1 MFRRLANR
9 LASAVNVS
17 DEDNSNVRQLEAM
30 GFPLDLARR
39 TLSQCNGNVEHA
51 AEVLLAG
58 SQTTTSTALTH
69 DRTSDVNAASLQA
82 ALTESLQSED
92 QRLFQLAQQESLHS
106 TTLPARAVLP
116 PITDMQRNSAQS
128 AAAVRRAGTAA
139 HQRSG
144 ATAPPIRSNSGGLST
159 HHPNVTIPKPL
170 DSKSKEEQIVR
181 SADRLKTHSMA
192 VDTLHKALVTI
203 QANPEEEKY
212 RRIDTNH
219 PGYQR
224 SVAGAPGSA
233 VFLSSMGFQQR
244 PGGILVL
251 PREHVDNVVLYLGI
265 SSLEQV
271 KLSNEYKEHKSLV
284 QFEKDYAAIVLESNS
299 STEAA
304 ITRSTY
310 MQQLP
315 SEPMAGTGALV
326 QIKITDVE
334 TFKRRF
340 DGDDTLQDVLHWL
353 GGHAPGI
360 LDNLDSNKWSLVDL
374 NRYPATPIDIKYKD
388 RTLQSIGCWP
398 SGKLQIL
405 PSSND

>member
-1 MFRRLANR
+1 MESMFRRLANR

-17 DEDNSNVRQLEAM
+17 DVDNNVRQLVAM
-30 GFPLDLARR
+30 GFPPDLARR

-58 SQTTTSTALTH
+58 SQTTTSTAHTH
-69 DRTSDVNAASLQA
+69 DRTGDADAAALQA

-92 QRLFQLAQQESLHS
+92 QRLFQQAQQQSLHPM
-106 TTLPARAVLP
+106 TPAARAVQAHV
-116 PITDMQRNSAQS
+116 TGVQRNAARS
-128 AAAVRRAGTAA
+128 AAAVRAGTAA
-139 HQRSG
+139 QQRTG
-144 ATAPPIRSNSGGLST
+144 AAPPLRSNSGGLST

-170 DSKSKEEQIVR
+170 NSKSKEEQIVR
-181 SADRLKTHSMA
+181 SADRLKAHSMA

-203 QANPEEEKY
+203 QANPAEEKY
-212 RRIDTNH
+212 RKIDTNH

-233 VFLSSMGFQQR
+233 VFLTSMGFQQR
-244 PGGILVL
+244 AGGILVL
-251 PREHVDNVVLYLGI
+251 PREHVDSVVLYLGI
-265 SSLEQV
+265 SALEQV
-271 KLSNEYKEHKSLV
+271 KLSDEYKEHKTLV
-284 QFEKDYAAIVLESNS
+284 KFEKDYAAIVLESNS

-304 ITRSTY
+304 ITRSAF

-315 SEPMAGTGALV
+315 SEPTAGTGALV
-326 QIKITDVE
+326 QVKITDAA

-360 LDNLDSNKWSLVDL
+360 LDNLDSNEWSLVDL

-405 PSSND
+405 PSSN